1 MGRLQEELEASMGP
15 WSHRKGSGGGH
26 LAPPGWVDTHCDSL
40 PAGEAVSWAFPG
52 DQQL

>member
-26 LAPPGWVDTHCDSL
+26 LVPQ
-40 PAGEAVSWAFPG
+40 AGLILIVTPFLLER
-52 DQQL
+52 L